1 MANEVSRF
9 LKRPLWQVC
18 GFGLAGGLML
28 SAPCARTHPLSGWW
42 GLGIGEVV
50 VLGKDAGGTNT
61 DTIFTLKVQSGSTTI
76 TQIPRDSYI
85 NPDGFGAMK
94 INGLLT
100 RGGPEAVERE
110 LTRLMNRPILHH
122 VVVSLKTLPLL
133 ANLLGGIE
141 VDVPKRLYYVDHS
154 QDLVIDLQPGRQ
166 VLSGKALEG
175 FLRWRHDGRGDFGRL
190 ERQQLALKGL
200 VDRLRQP
207 QHLVRIPLLLSVA
220 RTQIQT
226 DLNLLQMGALMTA
239 VMTTDLSMERLRATP
254 FSLGGVSYLETIWT
268 N

>member
-42 GLGIGEVV
+42 GVGIGEVV

-94 INGLLT
+94 INGLL
-100 RGGPEAVERE
+100 
-110 LTRLMNRPILHH
+110 
-122 VVVSLKTLPLL
+122 
-133 ANLLGGIE
+133 
-141 VDVPKRLYYVDHS
+141 
-154 QDLVIDLQPGRQ
+154 
-166 VLSGKALEG
+166 
-175 FLRWRHDGRGDFGRL
+175 
-190 ERQQLALKGL
+190 
-200 VDRLRQP
+200 
-207 QHLVRIPLLLSVA
+207 
-220 RTQIQT
+220 
-226 DLNLLQMGALMTA
+226 
-239 VMTTDLSMERLRATP
+239 
-254 FSLGGVSYLETIWT
+254 
-268 N
+268 